1 MLRAEVEPK
10 SVDGPTVPV
19 DHDAVM
25 SEKDRRSE
33 SPSPSQPSV
42 HAPISSVH
50 PTADGESNSEAS
62 APQCSRG
69 AEDDD
74 QPLRL
79 TRPTLVSSTLYLP
92 RDIQLFLL
100 NYPNQRPYP
109 NHSYNLRFY
118 RNEIPFR
125 PHGVTIDE
133 FHAIACENYRLL
145 ERHHA
150 YIQWIFPIREQGLN
164 YASYPLQ
171 VHEAHAIRGDEEC
184 QIRLRL
190 SFKLMLDFYGM
201 DLDEDN
207 PLLISR
213 HQDLRVCGQR
223 YLNLMS
229 SCHNYLRITRI
240 LKSLCELGQDDY
252 VPSFLLFVLAE
263 QSQYETLDTEE
274 IKSSMDHYWVYC
286 MRKRDA
292 QSCVAEAVKWVRDD
306 GQFHM
311 DAYQRIAESKQTTG
325 RWEFN
330 PQQEGLQKGIKR
342 ERRETGYFLRR
353 QRSRNALLE

>member
-1 MLRAEVEPK
+1 
-10 SVDGPTVPV
+10 
-19 DHDAVM
+19 
-25 SEKDRRSE
+25 
-33 SPSPSQPSV
+33 
-42 HAPISSVH
+42 
-50 PTADGESNSEAS
+50 
-62 APQCSRG
+62 
-69 AEDDD
+69 
-74 QPLRL
+74 
-79 TRPTLVSSTLYLP
+79 
-92 RDIQLFLL
+92 
-100 NYPNQRPYP
+100 
-109 NHSYNLRFY
+109 
-118 RNEIPFR
+118 
-125 PHGVTIDE
+125 
-133 FHAIACENYRLL
+133 
-145 ERHHA
+145 
-150 YIQWIFPIREQGLN
+150 
-164 YASYPLQ
+164 
-171 VHEAHAIRGDEEC
+171 
-184 QIRLRL
+184 
-190 SFKLMLDFYGM
+190 
-201 DLDEDN
+201 
-207 PLLISR
+207 
-213 HQDLRVCGQR
+213 
-223 YLNLMS
+223 MS

-252 VPSFLLFVLAE
+252 VPSFLLFILAE